1 MLMACQENG
10 KMLNAVEDTVNPL
23 DRFLCPAC
31 KEAVRFKNGKVMR
44 PHFAHIS
51 LKECHFYTENE
62 SAEHLNLKAAL
73 FTWARKSNHAIQV
86 EAYLPELQQIAD
98 LLVEKQIALEVQC
111 SSLSQKRL
119 KERTDSYRQHGYRVL
134 WLLGKKLW
142 LKDSMGIRRT
152 ATAFEA

>member
-62 SAEHLNLKAAL
+62 SAEHITNNANNIFFIFKPP
-73 FTWARKSNHAIQV
+73 N
-86 EAYLPELQQIAD
+86 YLII
-98 LLVEKQIALEVQC
+98 LLVA
-111 SSLSQKRL
+111 
-119 KERTDSYRQHGYRVL
+119 H
-134 WLLGKKLW
+134 
-142 LKDSMGIRRT
+142 
-152 ATAFEA
+152 F

>member
-51 LKECHFYTENE
+51 LK
-62 SAEHLNLKAAL
+62 
-73 FTWARKSNHAIQV
+73 
-86 EAYLPELQQIAD
+86 
-98 LLVEKQIALEVQC
+98 
-111 SSLSQKRL
+111 
-119 KERTDSYRQHGYRVL
+119 
-134 WLLGKKLW
+134 
-142 LKDSMGIRRT
+142 
-152 ATAFEA
+152 